1 MYLKRIELQGFKSFA
16 DKTVIEVHQG
26 VTAIVGPNGSG
37 KSNISDAVRWVMGEQ
52 SAKTLRGG
60 KMEDVIFAGT
70 QKRKPLGYAE
80 VSLVLDNSTH
90 FLPCDF
96 NEVEITR
103 RVFRSGESEYMI
115 NRTACRLKDINELL
129 MDTGLGRD
137 GYSIVGQGKIA
148 EIVSAKSEDRRQIFE
163 EAAGISKYRYRKN
176 EAERKLNHTE
186 DNLVRVRDILGEL
199 TERVEPLRKQSEKA
213 IRYLDLRE
221 ELKGIEVSALLEI
234 TDLKREEGKKTAELY
249 ENAVGEFDAAKA
261 QLDECN
267 EKSDLLYAQIR
278 ETDSELEEKREKL
291 NSLEGDSA
299 SIENERAIIKNNIE
313 NHKVN
318 IIRID
323 TELQGWSQREEGI
336 KEQIKLLEEEKIK
349 KNERFLKMTDE
360 LSVLEDEDRAIGEE
374 VSRRV
379 KALETAREEVMNLRA
394 KKSEAQSRI
403 DSIDLI
409 TQNIE
414 TRRFSIEVDIAAAS
428 DDINRLTAKCAELSG
443 KAEKAQVE
451 FDKLSDDVYNENQ
464 RYHDLNRKSGELKTK
479 YNEISTSLGEKQG
492 RRKMLDEMER
502 ALEGYARSV
511 RDLLRAKEEGKYNG
525 KIIGVLSKLITVDKK
540 YTTAIETALGNAMQN
555 IVVDS
560 EEDAKQ
566 AIEFLKK
573 NKIGRV
579 TFLPITTQEGK
590 RLDNEDRVMNNDGV
604 ISVASDVVE
613 CDKSIKNVIEAL
625 LGRTVI
631 MEDMDS
637 AIKLAKAT
645 HYKFKIVTLAGE
657 LLQTGG
663 SITGGSVNRAQAL
676 LGRKDEIE
684 SLDKECDRLADETE
698 RLEDEIDKCADEAE
712 KSRQKEAKLREKLSE
727 SENQLLK
734 VKAEADMKASLL
746 QIANERFEKLSA
758 EKLQISTQQT
768 DTVETKKKLREI
780 LEGSDELI
788 EKAEA
793 IVKDKQ
799 DSVRE
804 ETLRREAHSAKVI
817 DKKMEINSAQKD
829 VELAQERIDDA
840 KRGILNSQSDYK
852 ARLDEKAAQESAIES
867 LEKQIEENLMRQKQC
882 EVAIES
888 MREEIKAHLSGRSGS
903 DVELEKLRENIK
915 TLNEKILVLQGEV
928 VRIETKKA
936 KIEEDLESAA
946 ARLWDTYEL
955 TYNTALELK
964 KDIGSLSEAQKT
976 ISQLKNSIRALGNIN
991 IDAIEEYKEVKGR
1004 YEFLT
1009 TQVDDMEKAKAD
1021 LEKLI
1026 SEMMNVMREQFAKKF
1041 EIINELFGKS
1051 FVELF
1056 GGGKAEVKLL
1066 NPLDTLESPI
1076 EIEVQPPGK
1085 KLQSITLLSGGEHAL
1100 TAIAL
1105 LFALL
1110 QVSPAPFLVLDEIE
1124 AALDEENV
1132 YRFAEYIRSR
1142 GEKTQF
1148 VIITHRRGT
1157 MEAADILYGVTMQE
1171 RGVSRLLSMKLEEV
1185 AFEEQ

>member
-80 VSLVLDNSTH
+80 VSLVLDNTTH
-90 FLPCDF
+90 FLPCDY

-148 EIVSAKSEDRRQIFE
+148 EIVSSKGDDRRQIFE

-186 DNLVRVRDILGEL
+186 ENLVRVRDILGEL

-213 IRYLDLRE
+213 MKFLDLRE

-234 TDLKREEGKKTAELY
+234 TDVKRAESIKTGELY
-249 ENAVGEFDAAKA
+249 ENAVREFEQAKA
-261 QLDECN
+261 QLEMSN
-267 EKSDLLYAQIR
+267 EKSDKLYAEIR
-278 ETDSELEEKREKL
+278 ESDSEIDSQRERLAK
-291 NSLEGDSA
+291 LEGDSA

-318 IIRID
+318 IVRID
-323 TELQGWSQREEGI
+323 TELAGWSQKEEDTKAQI
-336 KEQIKLLEEEKIK
+336 TVFEEQKAEVNEK
-349 KNERFLKMTDE
+349 FLRMTDE
-360 LSVLEDEDRAIGEE
+360 LLALEEEDRLIGEE

-379 KALETAREEVMNLRA
+379 KALDTAREEVLNLRS
-394 KKSEAQSRI
+394 KKSEAQSRL

-428 DDINRLTAKCAELSG
+428 DDINRLTAKCSELSE
-443 KAEKAQVE
+443 KAEKAQAE
-451 FDKLSDDVYNENQ
+451 FDKLSDEVFEANQ
-464 RYHDLNRKSGELKTK
+464 SYHNANRKSGELKTK
-479 YNEISTSLGEKQG
+479 YNEMSTELGEKQG
-492 RRKMLDEMER
+492 RRKMLEEMEKG
-502 ALEGYARSV
+502 LEGYARSV
-511 RDLLRAKEEGKYNG
+511 RDLLRAKDEGKYHG
-525 KIIGVLSKLITVDKK
+525 RLIGVLSKLINVEKK
-540 YTTAIETALGNAMQN
+540 YTTAVETALGNAMQN
-555 IVVDS
+555 IVVDT
-560 EEDAKQ
+560 EEDAKE

-573 NKIGRV
+573 NHMGRV
-579 TFLPITTQEGK
+579 TFLPVSSQEGR
-590 RLDNEDRVMNNDGV
+590 RLDNEDRVMKNDGAV
-604 ISVASDVVE
+604 SVASDVVE
-613 CDKSIKNVIEAL
+613 CDGSIKEVIEAL

-637 AIKLAKAT
+637 AVRLAKAT

-657 LLQTGG
+657 LLQPGG
-663 SITGGSVNRAQAL
+663 SITGGSVNKAHAL

-684 SLDKECDRLADETE
+684 RLNNECEKLTRETE
-698 RLEDEIDKCADEAE
+698 KLEDEIDDYAELAE
-712 KSRQKEAKLREKLSE
+712 KSRRQEAQLREKLSE
-727 SENQLLK
+727 SENKLMK
-734 VKAEADMKASLL
+734 VKAEADMKESLL
-746 QIANERFEKLSA
+746 DMARERFEKLSN
-758 EKLQISTQQT
+758 EKTQISTQQT

-788 EKAEA
+788 EKAEE
-793 IVKDKQ
+793 IVRSKQ
-799 DSVRE
+799 EAVRE
-804 ETLRREAHSAKVI
+804 ETLRREAHSGKVI

-829 VELAQERIDDA
+829 VEIAQQRIEDA
-840 KRGILNSQSDYK
+840 KRNVLNSQSDYRAK
-852 ARLDEKAAQESAIES
+852 LEEKKAQENMISS
-867 LEKQIEENLMRQKQC
+867 LEKQIEDNLMRQNQC
-882 EVAIES
+882 AIAIES
-888 MREEIKAHLSGRSGS
+888 MREEIKAHMSGRSGNDS
-903 DVELEKLRENIK
+903 ELEKLREEIK
-915 TLNEKILVLQGEV
+915 QLNEKILVLQGEV
-928 VRIETKKA
+928 VRIETKKN

-946 ARLWDTYEL
+946 NRLWDSYEL
-955 TYNTALELK
+955 TYNTALEFK
-964 KDIGSLSEAQKT
+964 KDIGSLSEAQKI

-991 IDAIEEYKEVKGR
+991 VDAIEEYKEVKGR
-1004 YEFLT
+1004 YEFLS
-1009 TQVDDMEKAKAD
+1009 TQVADMEKAKAD

-1026 SEMMNVMREQFAKKF
+1026 GEMMAVMREQFAKKF
-1041 EIINELFGKS
+1041 EVINSLFGKS

-1124 AALDEENV
+1124 AALDDENV
-1132 YRFAEYIRSR
+1132 YRFADYIRSR
-1142 GEKTQF
+1142 GDNTQF
-1148 VIITHRRGT
+1148 VVITHRRGT

-1171 RGVSRLLSMKLEEV
+1171 RGVSRLLSMKLEDV
-1185 AFEEQ
+1185 AFEE

>member
-90 FLPCDF
+90 FLPCDY

-115 NRTACRLKDINELL
+115 NRTACRLKDINELF

-148 EIVSAKSEDRRQIFE
+148 EIVSSKGDDRRQIFE

-176 EAERKLNHTE
+176 EAERKLSHTD
-186 DNLVRVRDILGEL
+186 DNLVRVKDILSEL
-199 TERVEPLRKQSEKA
+199 TDRVEPLRKQSEKA
-213 IRYLDLRE
+213 IKYLDLRE
-221 ELKGIEVSALLEI
+221 QLKGIEVSALLEI
-234 TDLKREEGKKTAELY
+234 TDAKKAEAIKTNELFENVSREFEE
-249 ENAVGEFDAAKA
+249 AKA
-261 QLDECN
+261 LLDENN
-267 EKSDLLYAQIR
+267 EKSDRLYNEIK
-278 ETDSELEEKREKL
+278 ETDSEIDLQRERLAALEAE
-291 NSLEGDSA
+291 SA

-318 IIRID
+318 ILRIEGELAGWSKREEEFRNQL
-323 TELQGWSQREEGI
+323 TEL
-336 KEQIKLLEEEKIK
+336 EEKK
-349 KNERFLKMTDE
+349 KSENVRFLTLADE
-360 LSVLEDEDRAIGEE
+360 LEALEDEDRTIGEE
-374 VSRRV
+374 ISRRV
-379 KALETAREEVMNLRA
+379 KALDAAKEEVINLRA
-394 KKSEAQSRI
+394 KKSEAQSRL
-403 DSIDLI
+403 DSIDLV

-414 TRRFSIEVDIAAAS
+414 TRRFSIEVDLASAS
-428 DDINRLTAKCAELSG
+428 DDINRLNNKCSELAKKEID
-443 KAEKAQVE
+443 AQAD
-451 FDKLSDDVYNENQ
+451 FDKLSDEVFDI
-464 RYHDLNRKSGELKTK
+464 NRKYHEANRNSGELKTK
-479 YNEISTSLGEKQG
+479 YNEIVAKLGEKQG
-492 RRKMLDEMER
+492 RRVMLEEMEKG
-502 ALEGYARSV
+502 LEGYARSV
-511 RDLLRAKEEGKYNG
+511 RELLKVKEDGRYNG
-525 KIIGVLSKLITVDKK
+525 RLIGVLSKLIEVDKK

-555 IVVDS
+555 IVVDT
-560 EEDAKQ
+560 EEDAKR
-566 AIEFLKK
+566 AINFLKD
-573 NKIGRV
+573 NRMGRV
-579 TFLPITTQEGK
+579 TFLPVSSQEGR
-590 RLDNEDRVMNNDGV
+590 RLDNEDRVMANDGAV
-604 ISVASDVVE
+604 AVASDVVS
-613 CDKSIKNVIEAL
+613 CDSSIKNVVEAL

-657 LLQTGG
+657 LLQPGG
-663 SITGGSVNRAQAL
+663 SITGGSVNKTQAL

-684 SLDKECDRLADETE
+684 KLTLECEKLQKETE
-698 RLEDEIDKCADEAE
+698 DLEDKIDELFDLAEDYRDKEAE
-712 KSRQKEAKLREKLSE
+712 KREKLSE
-727 SENQLLK
+727 SENSLMK
-734 VKAEADMKASLL
+734 IKAEADAKKSLL
-746 QIANERFEKLSA
+746 EMANSRLEKLNN
-758 EKLQISTQQT
+758 EKVQISTQQT
-768 DTVETKKKLREI
+768 DTVETKKKLREV
-780 LEGSDELI
+780 LEGSDGLI
-788 EKAEA
+788 ENAEE
-793 IVKDKQ
+793 IVRTKQ
-799 DSVRE
+799 EAVRE
-804 ETLRREAHSAKVI
+804 VTIQREEHSVKVI

-829 VELAQERIDDA
+829 VEMVQQRIDDV
-840 KRGILNSQSDYK
+840 KHSIMNSQSDYK
-852 ARLDEKAAQESAIES
+852 DRLDEKKAQEDMIVS
-867 LEKQIEENLMRQKQC
+867 LEKQIEDNLMHHKQHT
-882 EVAIES
+882 VMTDALK
-888 MREEIKAHLSGRSGS
+888 EEIKTRLSGKSGT
-903 DVELEKLRENIK
+903 DTELEKLREDIR
-915 TLNEKILVLQGEV
+915 TLNERILVLQGEV
-928 VRIETKKA
+928 VRVETKKNKIDEDIEHAA
-936 KIEEDLESAA
+936 K
-946 ARLWDTYEL
+946 RLWDDYEL

-976 ISQLKNSIRALGNIN
+976 IASLKASIRALGNIN
-991 IDAIEEYKEVKGR
+991 VDAIEEYKEVKER

-1009 TQVDDMEKAKAD
+1009 NQVGDMEKAKAD

-1026 SEMMNVMREQFAKKF
+1026 GEMMSVMREQFAEKF
-1041 EIINELFGKS
+1041 QVINELFGKS

-1124 AALDEENV
+1124 AALDDENV
-1132 YRFAEYIRSR
+1132 YRFADYIRNY
-1142 GEKTQF
+1142 GNNTQF
-1148 VIITHRRGT
+1148 VVITHRRGT

-1171 RGVSRLLSMKLEEV
+1171 RGVSRLLSMKLEDV
-1185 AFEEQ
+1185 AFEE

>member
-90 FLPCDF
+90 FLPCDY

-115 NRTACRLKDINELL
+115 NRTACRLKDINELF

-148 EIVSAKSEDRRQIFE
+148 EIVSPKGEDRRQIFE

-213 IRYLDLRE
+213 IKYLDLRE

-234 TDLKREEGKKTAELY
+234 TDAKREESVKTTQLY
-249 ENAVGEFDAAKA
+249 ENAVNEFETAKA
-261 QLDECN
+261 QLDEYN
-267 EKSDLLYAQIR
+267 EKSDVLYSQIK
-278 ETDSELEEKREKL
+278 ETDSEIDGQRQHLAK
-291 NSLEGDSA
+291 LEGDGA

-318 IIRID
+318 IVRIE
-323 TELQGWSQREEGI
+323 TEISGWSQREEGI
-336 KEQIKLLEEEKIK
+336 RAQITQFETQKAEE
-349 KNERFLKMTDE
+349 NARFLKLADE
-360 LSVLEDEDRAIGEE
+360 LEELEGQDRLIGEE

-379 KALETAREEVMNLRA
+379 KALDAAREEVLNLRS
-394 KKSEAQSRI
+394 KKSEAQSRL

-428 DDINRLTAKCAELSG
+428 DDINRLSAKCSELS
-443 KAEKAQVE
+443 EKAQRAQEE
-451 FDKLSDDVYNENQ
+451 FDKLSDEVFDANKS
-464 RYHDLNRKSGELKTK
+464 YHDANRKSGELKTK
-479 YNEISTSLGEKQG
+479 YNEMSTSLGEKQG
-492 RRKMLDEMER
+492 RRKMLEEMER
-502 ALEGYARSV
+502 GLEGYARSV
-511 RDLLRAKEEGKYNG
+511 RDLLRAKDEGKYGG
-525 KIIGVLSKLITVDKK
+525 KLMGVLSKLITVKK
-540 YTTAIETALGNAMQN
+540 EYTTAVETALGNAMQN
-555 IVVDS
+555 IVVQT
-560 EEDAKQ
+560 EEDAKE

-573 NKIGRV
+573 NHMGRV
-579 TFLPITTQEGK
+579 TFLPVSSQEGR
-590 RLDNEDRVMNNDGV
+590 RLDNEQRVMQNEGAL
-604 ISVASDVVE
+604 SVASDVVE
-613 CDKSIKNVIEAL
+613 CDSSIFEVVEAL

-631 MEDMDS
+631 MDNMEN
-637 AIKLAKAT
+637 AVKLARAT

-657 LLQTGG
+657 LLQPGG
-663 SITGGSVNRAQAL
+663 SITGGSVNKTQAL

-684 SLDKECDRLADETE
+684 RLNAECEKLTRETE
-698 RLEDEIDKCADEAE
+698 KLEDEIDDFAELAE
-712 KSRQKEAKLREKLSE
+712 KSRKKEAQLREKLSE
-727 SENQLLK
+727 SENTLMK
-734 VKAEADMKASLL
+734 IKAEADMKQSLL
-746 QIANERFEKLSA
+746 EMAHQRFEKLSN
-758 EKLQISTQQT
+758 EKTQISTQQT
-768 DTVETKKKLREI
+768 DTVETKQKLREV
-780 LEGSDELI
+780 LLGSDELI

-793 IVKDKQ
+793 IVKTKQ
-799 DSVRE
+799 ESLRE
-804 ETLRREAHSAKVI
+804 ETIRREQHSVKII
-817 DKKMEINSAQKD
+817 DKKMEMNSVQKD
-829 VELAQERIDDA
+829 VELAQQRIDDA
-840 KRGILNSQSDYK
+840 KNSIINSQSDYRAK
-852 ARLDEKAAQESAIES
+852 LDEKKHQEDMIAS
-867 LEKQIEENLMRQKQC
+867 LEKQIEENLMRQNQC
-882 EVAIES
+882 NAAIES

-903 DVELEKLRENIK
+903 DSELEKLREGIK
-915 TLNEKILVLQGEV
+915 QLNERILVLQGEV
-928 VRIETKKA
+928 VRIENKKN

-946 ARLWDTYEL
+946 NRLWDNYEL
-955 TYNTALELK
+955 TYNSALEFK

-976 ISQLKNSIRALGNIN
+976 IAQLKNSIRALGNIN
-991 IDAIEEYKEVKGR
+991 VDAIEEYKEVKGR

-1009 TQVDDMEKAKAD
+1009 TQVNDMEKAKAD

-1026 SEMMNVMREQFAKKF
+1026 GEMMSVMREQFAKKF
-1041 EIINELFGKS
+1041 EIINDLFGKS

-1066 NPLDTLESPI
+1066 DPLDTLESPI

-1124 AALDEENV
+1124 AALDDENV
-1132 YRFAEYIRSR
+1132 YRFADYIRNR
-1142 GEKTQF
+1142 GDNTQF
-1148 VIITHRRGT
+1148 VVITHRRGT
-1157 MEAADILYGVTMQE
+1157 MESADILYGVTMQE
-1171 RGVSRLLSMKLEEV
+1171 RGVSRLLSMKLEDV
-1185 AFEEQ
+1185 AFEE